1 MSEVTTELSGG
12 VLTVTISRPDK
23 KNALT
28 NAMYGALADAL
39 EQAEGSA
46 EVRVLVFQAD
56 GEIFCAGNDL
66 GEFAAQSRNEGP
78 AVRHVERFLR
88 TLARASKPVVAAVQ
102 GKAVGVG
109 TTMLLHC
116 DYVLL
121 AEDAEL
127 IAPFINLALVPE
139 AGSSLLMPLRIGH
152 VRAFEMFALGE
163 PVAARDA
170 LAWGLANKV
179 VARDQL
185 RAETRRMAGLLAKKP
200 AGALALA
207 KGLLR
212 DTEAVLGRME
222 RESAIFSAQLR
233 SEEAREAFRAFAEK
247 REPDFDSITRR

>member
-1 MSEVTTELSGG
+1 
-12 VLTVTISRPDK
+12 
-23 KNALT
+23 
-28 NAMYGALADAL
+28 
-39 EQAEGSA
+39 
-46 EVRVLVFQAD
+46 
-56 GEIFCAGNDL
+56 
-66 GEFAAQSRNEGP
+66 
-78 AVRHVERFLR
+78 
-88 TLARASKPVVAAVQ
+88 VVAAVQ

-233 SEEAREAFRAFAEK
+233 SEEARGAFRAFAET
-247 REPDFDSITRR
+247 REPDFDSIAGRWRGGSAPPGMGVGAARPAPGSPARFSGRVPVSADAPVRPDRRVPCSFPHPP

>member
-1 MSEVTTELSGG
+1 M
-12 VLTVTISRPDK
+12 
-23 KNALT
+23 
-28 NAMYGALADAL
+28 
-39 EQAEGSA
+39 
-46 EVRVLVFQAD
+46 
-56 GEIFCAGNDL
+56 
-66 GEFAAQSRNEGP
+66 
-78 AVRHVERFLR
+78 RHVERFLKN
-88 TLARASKPVVAAVQ
+88 LARASKPVMAAVQ

-163 PVAARDA
+163 PVVARDA
-170 LAWGLANKV
+170 HAWGLANRI
-179 VARDQL
+179 VARDEL
-185 RAETRRMAGLLAKKP
+185 RAETRRIAELLADKP

-212 DTEAVLGRME
+212 NTDQVLEQME
-222 RESAIFSAQLR
+222 RESGIFSAQLR
-233 SEEAREAFRAFAEK
+233 SAEAKEAFQAFAEK
-247 REPDFDSITRR
+247 RKPDFSKLSAG